1 MLLCWRP
8 FSAEVVYPVER
19 ARVLFARQVWARL
32 VGLFDGA
39 TVASENLKL
48 RREIAGLRIVQ
59 NEMIALENENA
70 RLRRLLDYSARH
82 PQSFIPAAVLSAE
95 GGAAAAHATIRVDK
109 GSLSGIR
116 EGAVVVVPNGLVGC
130 VTAVSFHTAEVTLI
144 SDASLRIACE
154 IESSGTPPPRGVLSG
169 GSSERL
175 VIKHFFRG
183 EQAKLDARVITAG
196 LGGVFPRGLVVGTY
210 LGAGEIR
217 PAVDYSALD
226 DVFICCER

>member
-59 NEMIALENENA
+59 NEMIALENGNA

-82 PQSFIPAAVLSAE
+82 PQSFIPAAM
-95 GGAAAAHATIRVDK
+95 
-109 GSLSGIR
+109 
-116 EGAVVVVPNGLVGC
+116 
-130 VTAVSFHTAEVTLI
+130 
-144 SDASLRIACE
+144 
-154 IESSGTPPPRGVLSG
+154 
-169 GSSERL
+169 
-175 VIKHFFRG
+175 
-183 EQAKLDARVITAG
+183 
-196 LGGVFPRGLVVGTY
+196 
-210 LGAGEIR
+210 
-217 PAVDYSALD
+217 
-226 DVFICCER
+226 